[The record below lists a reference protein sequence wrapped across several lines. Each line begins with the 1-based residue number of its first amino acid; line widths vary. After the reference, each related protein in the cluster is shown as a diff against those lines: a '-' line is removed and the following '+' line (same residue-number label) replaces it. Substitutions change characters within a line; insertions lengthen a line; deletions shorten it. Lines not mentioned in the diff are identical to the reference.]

1 MTTTHVTK
9 GVNPLM
15 GFASPKQ
22 AGGLQDELTGSFTDA
37 FSKAT
42 GQQNM
47 SLSKDAGVKQN
58 AQVKAGGTEQKVQDE
73 TKAIKIKDSS
83 QSQNSVKAKDTQT
96 VTRVQDEAEKAGQEL
111 VGEVAEALGVTEEE
125 VLNAMELLGLTFA
138 DLLNADNMTQ
148 LVLTVKD
155 ADMLSLM
162 TDGGLYDSLQ
172 SLLGAAEQKLTLIG
186 EETGLTPEELAAIM
200 EQLNRQTEAQPKA
213 ETNAR
218 PDVNDGT
225 DTALPDGQEDYTV
238 TVERNGEVM
247 KVSVEVDGNA
257 KTETS
262 EVTNMRVEA
271 PKEESAEPVKK
282 DGGAK
287 QESSS
292 QNSSTQSNLFLDN
305 LLNRENTVAQPDAA
319 FETAMADRTV
329 DTQEIMNQIMN
340 YMRIQVKADMTQMQ
354 LQLHPASLGTVNI
367 NIASKEGVITAQFM
381 TQNEA
386 VKSVLESQIVQL
398 KTNFEEQGIKV
409 EAVEVTVESHAF
421 ERNLNGEGE
430 SRQTAQE
437 GKKRGVRKLNLNEMD
452 AEEAAESEED
462 QLAVEMMRAGGNTV
476 DFTA

>member
-1 MTTTHVTK
+1 
-9 GVNPLM
+9 
-15 GFASPKQ
+15 
-22 AGGLQDELTGSFTDA
+22 
-37 FSKAT
+37 
-42 GQQNM
+42 
-47 SLSKDAGVKQN
+47 
-58 AQVKAGGTEQKVQDE
+58 
-73 TKAIKIKDSS
+73 
-83 QSQNSVKAKDTQT
+83 
-96 VTRVQDEAEKAGQEL
+96 
-111 VGEVAEALGVTEEE
+111 
-125 VLNAMELLGLTFA
+125 
-138 DLLNADNMTQ
+138 
-148 LVLTVKD
+148 
-155 ADMLSLM
+155 
-162 TDGGLYDSLQ
+162 
-172 SLLGAAEQKLTLIG
+172 
-186 EETGLTPEELAAIM
+186 
-200 EQLNRQTEAQPKA
+200 
-213 ETNAR
+213 
-218 PDVNDGT
+218 
-225 DTALPDGQEDYTV
+225 
-238 TVERNGEVM
+238 
-247 KVSVEVDGNA
+247 
-257 KTETS
+257 
-262 EVTNMRVEA
+262 MRVEA